1 MNAPSEEKRK
11 LLGDIL
17 IEMGYI
23 SADQLAQALDVQSRP
38 GETRRLGEILT
49 SRGFVKRHH
58 IDVALATQC
67 GGTSGTAGASPS
79 SRKR

>member
-49 SRGFVKRHH
+49 SRRFTKRHH
-58 IDVALATQC
+58 IDVALATQR
-67 GGTSGTAGASPS
+67 GGTN
-79 SRKR
+79 